1 MALKYYVA
9 SNTGK
14 GFITHEDNDS
24 AHIAGHPGDLWTTEN
39 ALWANRVGAEEKT
52 FEEAQA
58 IISASIDGVFHTEGE
73 LSGSAITYTLPTE

>member
-14 GFITHEDNDS
+14 GVITHEDNDS

-73 LSGSAITYTLPTE
+73 LSGSAVTYTLPTE

>member
-24 AHIAGHPGDLWTTEN
+24 AHIASHPGNLWTTEN

-58 IISASIDGVFHTEGE
+58 IISASIDGIFHTEGE